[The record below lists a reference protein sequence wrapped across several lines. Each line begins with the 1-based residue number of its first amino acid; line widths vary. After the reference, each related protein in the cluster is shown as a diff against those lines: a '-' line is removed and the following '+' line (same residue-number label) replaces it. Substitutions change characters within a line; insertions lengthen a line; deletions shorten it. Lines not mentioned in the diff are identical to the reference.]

1 MSADNSVTG
10 KEILKTTPKES
21 DNTKPKSSEQNCT
34 NFDAKERSKNT
45 AEITQTLQVGS
56 ESVAELTSRD
66 VLYTQACK
74 EMSDYAKC
82 YVGAYQSII
91 QLTLNKLKLLPQK
104 SVVLQTKMLELESVL
119 AQIESI
125 DLKADFVYDDDLYAI
140 VREIGKVEDEYVAMK
155 TNVQYKSEA
164 DLLQR
169 ILKEVG
175 FEAQEQRLTEARRLL
190 VKNFANALD
199 NFNATISDAERT
211 TEWELVE
218 FYERFNAITD
228 FQEQYNYFDEFWP
241 IFW

>member
-1 MSADNSVTG
+1 MSMEKSVAG
-10 KEILKTTPKES
+10 KEILKATPKES
-21 DNTKPKSSEQNCT
+21 DNTMPNSVEQICT
-34 NFDAKERSKNT
+34 NIETNESSQNT
-45 AEITQTLQVGS
+45 DEISQTLQVDS
-56 ESVAELTSRD
+56 ESVAALTSRD

-82 YVGAYQSII
+82 YVGVYTSLI
-91 QLTLNKLKLLPQK
+91 QLTLNKLKLLPEK
-104 SVVLQTKMLELESVL
+104 SVALQAKMLELQGVL

-125 DLKADFVYDDDLYAI
+125 DLKADFVYDDELYAV
-140 VREIGKVEDEYVAMK
+140 VREIGKVEDDYVAMK

-164 DLLQR
+164 DLIQR

-175 FEAQEQRLTEARRLL
+175 FEAQEQRLTEARCLL

-218 FYERFNAITD
+218 FYERFKAVPD

>member
-1 MSADNSVTG
+1 MSTDNSVTG

-21 DNTKPKSSEQNCT
+21 DNTTPKSSEQNCT

-45 AEITQTLQVGS
+45 AEITKTLPVGS

-66 VLYTQACK
+66 VLYTQGCK

-82 YVGAYQSII
+82 YVGAYLSII
-91 QLTLNKLKLLPQK
+91 QLTLNKLKLLPRK
-104 SVVLQTKMLELESVL
+104 SVVLQTKMLELEGVL

-199 NFNATISDAERT
+199 NFNETISDAERR